1 VARLR
6 ALIATHKL
14 ITAVAVGILLVA
26 VGMGAWL
33 GVRAAQDDVQPI
45 EKVFKQYQDYLLN
58 LPGVVSVG
66 IGERFGKRFIQIYVR
81 ELTPAVAAGIPK
93 TFGGWKVRLQEIP
106 DPDPEPQSPSPS
118 PDVTELP
125 DPSSVVI
132 DIRGTVVG
140 ISRLAEPDGQVLG
153 WMLVQGEDDRDMSCL
168 EASVAI
174 TTATGFYLRR
184 GDELVAADSD
194 FSGSDLRGAAVEV
207 EFAGE
212 TTGSDPPQ
220 ATASVVIFVDAVE

>member
-1 VARLR
+1 VTRLR
-6 ALIATHKL
+6 ALIAGHKPA
-14 ITAVAVGILLVA
+14 AVAVAGLLLVA
-26 VGMGAWL
+26 VVAGAWL
-33 GVRAAQDDVQPI
+33 GVRAGQDDVQPI

-66 IGERFGKRFIQIYVR
+66 IGERFGKRFIQVYVR

-118 PDVTELP
+118 PTVTELP
-125 DPSSVVI
+125 DPSTLVI

-140 ISRLAEPDGQVLG
+140 ISRLADPEGQVLG
-153 WMLVQGEDDRDMSCL
+153 WILVQAEDGRDVSCL

-174 TTATGFYLRR
+174 TTATGFYRR
-184 GDELVAADSD
+184 RDDELVAADTD

-212 TTGSDPPQ
+212 TTGKDPPQ